1 MKSFFE
7 KHQLLHTFQSG
18 FRQNHSCQS
27 SLIRLIDS
35 WLQNIDSGQIVG
47 SVYLDLKKA
56 FDLVDHDILI
66 NKMSMYHFTESVLTL
81 MQSYLSNRQQCVK
94 VGTQKSSF
102 KTIKAGVP
110 QGSILFSALFSS
122 LYTLMTCRFSFKR
135 ER

>member
-1 MKSFFE
+1 MHKESDKNDLNNYRPISILPTISKIFERHISNQMKSFLE

-56 FDLVDHDILI
+56 FDLVDHDILL
-66 NKMSMYHFTESVLTL
+66 NKMSMYHFSESVLTL
-81 MQSYLSNRQQCVK
+81 MQS
-94 VGTQKSSF
+94 
-102 KTIKAGVP
+102 I
-110 QGSILFSALFSS
+110 
-122 LYTLMTCRFSFKR
+122 
-135 ER
+135 